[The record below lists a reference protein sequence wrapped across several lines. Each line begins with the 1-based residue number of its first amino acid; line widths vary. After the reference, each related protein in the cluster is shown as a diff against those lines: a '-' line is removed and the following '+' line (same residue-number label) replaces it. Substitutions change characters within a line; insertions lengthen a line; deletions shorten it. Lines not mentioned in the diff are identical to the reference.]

1 MSLTYVS
8 TKMIEQPVQ
17 FETLSANRFTA
28 VNSNLTSVNINFATI
43 NNLQAS
49 AGSITNLYVKNLT
62 ADYFVINVN
71 TNYLFTPND
80 NSKAFHFDT
89 TSAATSLCAIF
100 PTSLPIGFNVSI
112 YNVSTDSQ
120 TAIALSSNGG
130 VFYTPGTNILP
141 APPRNSTPNT
151 GMFIYKALD
160 PDGTPAFFGVG
171 IFD

>member
-17 FETLSANRFTA
+17 FETLSANNFTS
-28 VNSNLTSVNINFATI
+28 VNSNLTSVNIDFATI

-71 TNYLFTPND
+71 DNYLFTPDD
-80 NSKAFHFDT
+80 NSKAFHFET
-89 TSAATSLCAIF
+89 TVTSLCAIF
-100 PTSLPIGFNVSI
+100 PSSLPIGFNVSI
-112 YNVSTDSQ
+112 YNVSPNSI
-120 TAIALSSNGG
+120 TAIVLSSDGD
-130 VFYTPGTNILP
+130 FFTPGTNN
-141 APPRNSTPNT
+141 PPQNSTPFT

-160 PDGTPAFFGVG
+160 LAGNPAFFGVG
-171 IFD
+171 VFD

>member
-62 ADYFVINVN
+62 ADYFVTNVN
-71 TNYLFTPND
+71 QSYYFTAGD

-89 TSAATSLCAIF
+89 SVGPLCAAF
-100 PTSLPIGFNVSI
+100 VKSLPVGFNVSI
-112 YNVSTDSQ
+112 YNIGNNSIT
-120 TAIALSSNGG
+120 LSSNGG
-130 VFYTPGTNILP
+130 IFNTPGASVLNNT
-141 APPRNSTPNT
+141 TNT
-151 GMFIYKALD
+151 GMFIYKASD
-160 PDGTPAFFGVG
+160 PTGLPAEGVFYGVG
-171 IFD
+171 VFE

>member
-62 ADYFVINVN
+62 ADYFVTYVN
-71 TNYLFTPND
+71 TNYLFTLND

-112 YNVSTDSQ
+112 YNVSNDSQ
-120 TAIALSSNGG
+120 TAIALSSNGD
-130 VFYTPGTNILP
+130 FFTPGTNVLP
-141 APPRNSTPNT
+141 APPQNSTPFT

-160 PDGTPAFFGVG
+160 PTTGNEAFFGVG
-171 IFD
+171 VFD

>member
-17 FETLSANRFTA
+17 FETLSAKNFTA

-80 NSKAFHFDT
+80 NSKAFHFET
-89 TSAATSLCAIF
+89 TTTSLCAIF
-100 PTSLPIGFNVSI
+100 PSSLPIGFNVSI
-112 YNVSTDSQ
+112 YNVSPNSQ
-120 TAIALSSNGG
+120 TAIALSSDGG
-130 VFYTPGTNILP
+130 GIFYTPGTNIPP
-141 APPRNSTPNT
+141 APPQNSTPNT

-160 PDGTPAFFGVG
+160 PVGSPAFFGVG
-171 IFD
+171 VFD